1 MRDSYGVSRGS
12 GFVAF
17 KSAEDANRAVC
28 FLVMFCNADLIWQTH
43 KISFLYRFLPFSLPR

>member
-1 MRDSYGVSRGS
+1 MRDSNGVSRGS

-28 FLVMFCNADLIWQTH
+28 CFVMCLVILI
-43 KISFLYRFLPFSLPR
+43 